1 MPVSRTPQRPA
12 AVIAASVC
20 LLLSVAACASTTS
33 SSSPSLSGTPKGIVL
48 DLAGQVEVLADL
60 AGGAPHATAGTA
72 TPGSA
77 SDPLALR
84 QVAQLSA
91 TLVVGIEGSQGQLAT
106 VNPQAPGTPNLLA
119 SGHALSWFPAA
130 NGRDLWAVRMSTDQ
144 SCPLVEHGQIHLPR
158 YQLGELDTTGTMI
171 EPFRLLGCGVLPIS
185 ESSKGLVIKELT
197 TATDTGTPSGRVLTN
212 LDLLGTQDALK
223 PLITDTNPLAAAGD
237 TVVIAPRQCTSGS
250 CVATYNLATGRQSA
264 LPVGSG
270 DKVAT
275 GAGTLD
281 PTGRYYATAVLDNAT
296 HTTQLAVVDIQA
308 GTATSIGAYS
318 TYTAPSPGSLADDMP
333 SVWSGDRFLA
343 LDPSTSTLLSY
354 DASSGKTATH
364 SGLDLKSSSGVW
376 GASS

>member
-1 MPVSRTPQRPA
+1 M
-12 AVIAASVC
+12 
-20 LLLSVAACASTTS
+20 
-33 SSSPSLSGTPKGIVL
+33 L
-48 DLAGQVEVLADL
+48 DLAGQVEILADV
-60 AGGAPHATAGTA
+60 AGGAPQATAGTA

-77 SDPLALR
+77 GDPLALR
-84 QVAQLSA
+84 QVAQLSP

-106 VNPQAPGTPNLLA
+106 VNPQAPGAPNLIP
-119 SGHALSWFPAA
+119 SGQALSWFPAA
-130 NGRDLWAVRMSTDQ
+130 NGHDLWAVRMSTDQ
-144 SCPLVEHGQIHLPR
+144 SCPAVEHGQIHLPR
-158 YQLGELDTTGTMI
+158 YQLGELDAAGSMI

-185 ESSKGLVIKELT
+185 ESAKGLIVKELT

-212 LDLLGTQDALK
+212 LDLLGAQDALK

-237 TVVIAPRQCTSGS
+237 TVVIAPRQCTTGS
-250 CVATYNLATGRQSA
+250 CVATYNVSTGRQTA

-270 DKVAT
+270 DKAAA

-281 PTGRYYATAVLDNAT
+281 PTGRYYATAVLDNGTHAT
-296 HTTQLAVVDIQA
+296 ALVVVDIKN

-343 LDPSTSTLLSY
+343 LDPSTSSLLSY
-354 DASSGKTATH
+354 DASSGKTGTH
-364 SGLDLKSSSGVW
+364 TGLDLKSSSGVW